1 MLFERKALIDI
12 LTLKLDKLKL
22 REEEPLQGA
31 LF

>member
-12 LTLKLDKLKL
+12 LTLKPDRLKIS
-22 REEEPLQGA
+22 EATPIQGA